1 MKEIEQT
8 VKLSRKT
15 NMLYNNNP
23 MDELLEQ
30 KLVIP
35 VGIGLFVFNG
45 ILAQI
50 LEKIDHVFK
59 KIAEKVDAKA
69 ISVPSLLS
77 WENTQKSQYLNSFR
91 NQAISLYTLHEN
103 TAEPSPNECI
113 GLSSPTVCY
122 HYFSSLQNSTITN
135 NHLIT
140 AISKC
145 ARKEQGPLPDFSR
158 CTNFTMREVVI
169 LGTEQFC
176 QEKRDEILQQ
186 TLDSLNTFFDLDY
199 SLVTASDPFFGN
211 QSELKAKAQLFS
223 QAKYEIQAT
232 IPWNKSSISIASFNN
247 HGKIFYS
254 RFSISSQE
262 PQLSHS
268 SCIGWGYERI
278 LYAIVA
284 QKGLN
289 FNSPYYTNLLKKEE
303 S

>member
-1 MKEIEQT
+1 MKEIEQI
-8 VKLSRKT
+8 VKLSRKI
-15 NMLYNNNP
+15 NILYNNNP
-23 MDELLEQ
+23 MDELIEQ

-35 VGIGLFVFNG
+35 VGIGLFVFTG

-50 LEKIDHVFK
+50 LEKIENIIK
-59 KIAEKVDAKA
+59 QIAKKVDAEP
-69 ISVPSLLS
+69 ICVPSLLS

-91 NQAISLYTLHEN
+91 NQAISLYTLPET
-103 TAEPSPNECI
+103 TAEPSLNDCI
-113 GLSSPTVCY
+113 GLASPTVCY
-122 HYFSSLQNSTITN
+122 HYFSSLQNSTIKK
-135 NHLIT
+135 NHVIT

-176 QEKRDEILQQ
+176 QEKRNEILQE
-186 TLDSLNTFFDLDY
+186 TLNILNTFFDLDY

-211 QSELKAKAQLFS
+211 QSELKTKAQLFS
-223 QAKYEIQAT
+223 EAKYEIQAT

-254 RFSISSQE
+254 RFSISSTD
-262 PQLSHS
+262 PLLSHS

-278 LYAIVA
+278 LYTILT
-284 QKGLN
+284 QKGLD
-289 FNSPYYTNLLKKEE
+289 FNSPYYINLLKKDEE
-303 S
+303 

>member
-69 ISVPSLLS
+69 IS
-77 WENTQKSQYLNSFR
+77 
-91 NQAISLYTLHEN
+91 LYTLHEN

-145 ARKEQGPLPDFSR
+145 ARKEQGPLPNFSR

-254 RFSISSQE
+254 RFSISSLE
-262 PQLSHS
+262 PQFSNS

-278 LYAIVA
+278 LYAILA

-289 FNSPYYTNLLKKEE
+289 FNSPYYTNLLKKDN
-303 S
+303 